1 MFARSLQK
9 LFSCIAKA
17 KPFAYKILLTE
28 KTDLYFYIKTN
39 DNASASGFY
48 FNRGR
53 CIMRYSWLLERTP
66 LRMVYTL

>member
-28 KTDLYFYIKTN
+28 KTDFYFYIIIK

-53 CIMRYSWLLERTP
+53 CIMRYSWLAETAP
-66 LRMVYTL
+66 LLIFKH